1 MSAVARLLQDIVRVL
16 QEYRVPLR
24 SHALH
29 AYHSAFVTMPQC
41 LLLETLQKES
51 LPSSLPSLTSART
64 PSWGSWNR
72 VMEGHTDEVRCV
84 AVSSSGQHVVS
95 GSKDG
100 TVRVWNAVTLKELA
114 KLKPDDKGYVASIS
128 FSPDGAR
135 FVTIS
140 VAGAVHVFDFLTL
153 RQLVELEINRELI
166 SLHTWLSDD
175 PRTFCSVFSN
185 DGTRLIAAAAGEV
198 CIWSAVTFEE
208 LGRFKAHAP
217 IALSPHGTRIV
228 AFRSRKITEAAVYDA
243 TTFEELAQLQT
254 FTTDVQTIAFSP
266 DDHHVV
272 FGMSNNSLR
281 VWDAVTWKEIAILKS
296 PAYIGGVSSVAFSP
310 CGSRIVSASADQTL
324 RLWDVTSHNELSQF
338 KGHEGTVRAVAFS
351 PDGKQI
357 VSGSGDNTVRIW
369 SATTF
374 EDSLSVEDNRAR
386 RNRPIDVAFLADG
399 TRLMTLCTDGLARIC
414 DADSLDGLGELEHSP
429 RADDGH
435 SIIVWSSDGSLI
447 TTRYS
452 PHNSLRVWSTTTF
465 EMAAEIQ
472 LGLHAGASFECAAFS
487 PDNMRIVS
495 GMRDG
500 TVLVWSILSSEV
512 LAELTFNESGSR
524 VKCVAYSPCGSHI
537 AAGSGLTLK
546 WWSAITYE
554 ELYVY
559 HYSKLTTSL
568 DFSHDGARLVV
579 SFSAREFKQTDCI
592 VWNVETFQLLAQFEA
607 DFYRRPVFTADGR
620 GILFYEADA
629 KTSACM
635 PNEADNAMCEFPNGA
650 VLPSLTPFQQLCG
663 QRFRSQ
669 R

>member
-1 MSAVARLLQDIVRVL
+1 M
-16 QEYRVPLR
+16 PLR

-41 LLLETLQKES
+41 LLLETLQKEGV
-51 LPSSLPSLTSART
+51 PRSLPSLTSART

-95 GSKDG
+95 GSEDG
-100 TVRVWNAVTLKELA
+100 TVRIWNAVTLKELA

-175 PRTFCSVFSN
+175 PRAFFSVFSN
-185 DGTRLIAAAAGEV
+185 DGTRLIAVAAGEV

-228 AFRSRKITEAAVYDA
+228 AFRSRKMTEAAVYDA
-243 TTFEELAQLQT
+243 TTSEELVQLKA
-254 FTTDVQTIAFSP
+254 FTTDVRTIAFSP
-266 DDHHVV
+266 DGHHVV
-272 FGMSNNSLR
+272 FGVSDNSLR
-281 VWDAVTWKEIAILKS
+281 LWDAVTWEEIAILES
-296 PAYIGGVSSVAFSP
+296 PAYIGGVNSVAFSP
-310 CGSRIVSASADQTL
+310 GGSRIVSASADHTL
-324 RLWDVTSHNELSQF
+324 RLWDATSHKELSQF
-338 KGHEGTVRAVAFS
+338 KGHEGSVRAVAFS
-351 PDGKQI
+351 PDGGQF
-357 VSGSGDNTVRIW
+357 VSGSGDSTVRIW
-369 SATTF
+369 SANAF
-374 EDSLSVEDNRAR
+374 KDSFSIEDNRAL
-386 RNRPIDVAFLADG
+386 RNRPMDVAFLADG
-399 TRLMTLCTDGLARIC
+399 ARIMTLCEDRLVRIY
-414 DADSLDGLGELEHSP
+414 DADSLDELGELQHSP
-429 RADDGH
+429 RADDVDAA
-435 SIIVWSSDGSLI
+435 IVWSPDCSLI
-447 TTRYS
+447 TTRYG
-452 PHNSLRVWSTTTF
+452 PHNSLRVWSTTVF
-465 EMAAEIQ
+465 EMVAELA
-472 LGLHAGASFECAAFS
+472 LGLHAEASFDCAAFS

-512 LAELTFNESGSR
+512 LAKFTLNEPGIR
-524 VKCVAYSPCGSHI
+524 IKCVAYSPDGSHI

-546 WWSAITYE
+546 VWSSTTYE
-554 ELYVY
+554 ELFAY
-559 HYSKLTTSL
+559 HYSKLATSL

-579 SFSAREFKQTDCI
+579 SFSTRELKQTDCI
-592 VWNVETFQLLAQFEA
+592 VWNVKTFQLIAQFKSN
-607 DFYRRPVFTADGR
+607 FYRRSVFTADGR

-629 KTSACM
+629 TTSACM
-635 PNEADNAMCEFPNGA
+635 LSEADNTMCEFSNGA
-650 VLPSLTPFQQLCG
+650 VLPSLTLFQQLCG
-663 QRFRSQ
+663 QRFRYQ